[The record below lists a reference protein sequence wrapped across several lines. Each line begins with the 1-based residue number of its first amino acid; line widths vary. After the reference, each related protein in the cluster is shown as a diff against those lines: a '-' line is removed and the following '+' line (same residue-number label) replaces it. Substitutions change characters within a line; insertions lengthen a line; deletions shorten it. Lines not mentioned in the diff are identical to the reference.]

1 MQSIPLYSLVI
12 FPNEAQKQLVK
23 DYKQLLKSKIG
34 WYGSANAA
42 AHITVINFENELM
55 LTFYLEQIREYCKS
69 IASQKIIFNSWNWF
83 DEKTFFIAPDENS
96 ELYLNTLIRN
106 LHHYLGF
113 KSSNA
118 KAHLTIARGLDSE
131 KMNTTKSIFNTM
143 DVNFEFDCDAIYVRK
158 FNHHTKQYTDII
170 EKILFEG

>member
-34 WYGSANAA
+34 WFGSANAA

-55 LTFYLEQIREYCKS
+55 LALYLEQIREYCKKV
-69 IASQKIIFNSWNWF
+69 APQKVIFNSWNSF
-83 DEKTFFIAPDENS
+83 DEKTFFVSPEKNS
-96 ELYLNTLIRN
+96 EIYLNTLISN
-106 LHHYLGF
+106 LHHHLGF
-113 KSSNA
+113 KNNNI
-118 KAHLTIARGLDSE
+118 KAHLTIARELDFE
-131 KMNTTKSIFNTM
+131 KMNTTKSIFNTI
-143 DVNFEFDCDAIYVRK
+143 DVYFEFDCDAIYVRK
-158 FNHHTKQYTDII
+158 FNSNTKQYTDIT